1 MEAAVCPSANDLFI
15 LAEKSCK
22 LRAIYLWKAHGVNRA
37 VRMVSNEV
45 RPRILLDNII
55 RRSKSSEDYKRSK
68 SRLCL
73 KHTEIEIF
81 FKNIFVAFL

>member
-1 MEAAVCPSANDLFI
+1 MKVEAAVCPSANDLFI

-45 RPRILLDNII
+45 SRPRILLDNIT
-55 RRSKSSEDYKRSK
+55 RKS
-68 SRLCL
+68 
-73 KHTEIEIF
+73 
-81 FKNIFVAFL
+81 

>member
-45 RPRILLDNII
+45 SPQNPI
-55 RRSKSSEDYKRSK
+55 RQYYKKVLIFRGLQK
-68 SRLCL
+68 EL
-73 KHTEIEIF
+73 K
-81 FKNIFVAFL
+81 